1 MHICCKSLFW
11 GSEIKKTSLLLLFS
25 VVIIIPVFS
34 DSFMHQQTETADDM
48 KIWYERADLEETR
61 AFWLITADSGFSH
74 LSSIEREK
82 SLNEMKK
89 RLYLWQWKKI
99 EEGITPP
106 DIQALLSEI
115 DSKKDKYLYI
125 LEEAKLKKD
134 ENGKPLFKGLSDL
147 DNDISSWEE
156 ELKYFINKLFTEW
169 EDQAAVNYDEII
181 LREKEIGKE
190 EKSFL
195 DVSFSEYRENIR
207 REFENLYLAG
217 RKNFLMLRSRDSFSM
232 KKESED
238 KRAGVEAEKRIE
250 EVQASLKNA
259 SESLEN
265 NLSIMKS
272 INSLDAGMKINEWEE
287 DFKNSFEKGLD
298 KWEKAEKDFLTER
311 IRWEKSGKEGY
322 IKAETEWDSAIEKF
336 TAARKLWSVEM
347 KGIINDGRQYWK
359 KREVSFFESYEKVT
373 EGIEKASLKEK
384 IRFEKELSGYL
395 YVYRESRNVE
405 SMAEENIKYLNEEI
419 ARIDRYK
426 NDKQKTAGRLKKE
439 IDRLEKEI
447 RFFEKIDD
455 DSIFGRLFK
464 RKAEEN
470 KAKLIPLN
478 EQYTHAVQIR
488 DCKNDELI
496 AYKNEL
502 VFWEKALVNYKNAR
516 EGAERNLLALEE
528 GIKSSVYGGNEFD
541 SELNILREKRDILKR
556 KLDIAQ
562 HVYEYSLDNT
572 SERERKAETE
582 KNCREAL
589 NHFKEKEKSYKNRIK
604 ELDCFIENI
613 LSMSEKEIE
622 EKKAVLNSAER
633 KFEEAG
639 SEYEAAM
646 EIFRLKDSSL
656 LETTI
661 SNLEEENSYYLEKEL
676 EDTWGEYFINMEC
689 LLGNEKKWRAED
701 LLEDIRGSSDE
712 DNAED
717 FSRYED
723 RYNYLESLN
732 PDFSNSDTADLKN
745 EFTLKGFD
753 IESGLVNKFF
763 VSLEDS
769 CEDKAFFYFHLVKI
783 QYRGELDTIN
793 KGMELLCLDES
804 NKSSS
809 ELKNEIEDTLKAKR
823 AFLFGDEYDHRD
835 ILFFLDEKNCDN
847 TVIDT
852 TDPDVLENIKQIALL
867 EAEIKAIDKYC
878 AYSAAFTCHERK
890 TLFKKLASLYFL
902 ADDGETASVGIS
914 ASFETKEDLIYFYKD
929 LKTLDVPV
937 YLEEITGIV
946 LEGIIREK
954 GFFFDEDLT
963 SMKNVLESYNKRIEN
978 YTVSDSLT
986 LRKLEE
992 KRDELSIELDT
1003 ITDLKSCYNL
1013 SL

>member
-447 RFFEKIDD
+447 RFFEKSMMIQF
-455 DSIFGRLFK
+455 SG
-464 RKAEEN
+464 
-470 KAKLIPLN
+470 
-478 EQYTHAVQIR
+478 
-488 DCKNDELI
+488 DCL
-496 AYKNEL
+496 
-502 VFWEKALVNYKNAR
+502 
-516 EGAERNLLALEE
+516 
-528 GIKSSVYGGNEFD
+528 
-541 SELNILREKRDILKR
+541 
-556 KLDIAQ
+556 
-562 HVYEYSLDNT
+562 
-572 SERERKAETE
+572 
-582 KNCREAL
+582 
-589 NHFKEKEKSYKNRIK
+589 KEKQKKIK
-604 ELDCFIENI
+604 
-613 LSMSEKEIE
+613 LSLFPLMSSIPMQYRSGIVKMM
-622 EKKAVLNSAER
+622 N
-633 KFEEAG
+633 
-639 SEYEAAM
+639 
-646 EIFRLKDSSL
+646 SSL
-656 LETTI
+656 TKM
-661 SNLEEENSYYLEKEL
+661 NLYS
-676 EDTWGEYFINMEC
+676 G
-689 LLGNEKKWRAED
+689 KK
-701 LLEDIRGSSDE
+701 
-712 DNAED
+712 
-717 FSRYED
+717 
-723 RYNYLESLN
+723 
-732 PDFSNSDTADLKN
+732 
-745 EFTLKGFD
+745 
-753 IESGLVNKFF
+753 
-763 VSLEDS
+763 
-769 CEDKAFFYFHLVKI
+769 H
-783 QYRGELDTIN
+783 
-793 KGMELLCLDES
+793 
-804 NKSSS
+804 
-809 ELKNEIEDTLKAKR
+809 
-823 AFLFGDEYDHRD
+823 
-835 ILFFLDEKNCDN
+835 
-847 TVIDT
+847 
-852 TDPDVLENIKQIALL
+852 
-867 EAEIKAIDKYC
+867 
-878 AYSAAFTCHERK
+878 
-890 TLFKKLASLYFL
+890 
-902 ADDGETASVGIS
+902 
-914 ASFETKEDLIYFYKD
+914 
-929 LKTLDVPV
+929 
-937 YLEEITGIV
+937 
-946 LEGIIREK
+946 
-954 GFFFDEDLT
+954 
-963 SMKNVLESYNKRIEN
+963 
-978 YTVSDSLT
+978 
-986 LRKLEE
+986 
-992 KRDELSIELDT
+992 
-1003 ITDLKSCYNL
+1003 
-1013 SL
+1013 